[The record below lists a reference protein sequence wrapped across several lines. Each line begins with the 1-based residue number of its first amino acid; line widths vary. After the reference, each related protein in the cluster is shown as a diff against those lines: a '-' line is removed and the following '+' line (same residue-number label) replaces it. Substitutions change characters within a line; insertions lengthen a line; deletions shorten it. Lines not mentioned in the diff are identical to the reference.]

1 VRARAPGKILLS
13 GAYAVLD
20 VAPAI
25 VAAVD
30 RYVTADSARLPERIT
45 DEVRVALGAEN
56 APWFDASEL
65 RRGERKLGVGSSAAI
80 LVASL
85 AARALERLPGA
96 SDAALAAEVFAPALA
111 AHRAAQ
117 GGGSGVDV
125 AASAYGGV
133 LAYRRGHAESPE
145 LRSVALPPG
154 LELEVYFSGES
165 ASTPALIARVAA
177 LAAAE
182 PALHAALLGAQAA
195 AAAEAEAAVLA
206 GDAER
211 FVLALREQG
220 RVLAELGDRAGAGIV
235 TSACR
240 ALSAVAEQEGGLA
253 LPSGAGGGD
262 VLIFAGTRASSA
274 EFRAL
279 AARLGHECLPLSLG
293 ARGVH
298 ACPSPSR

>member
-1 VRARAPGKILLS
+1 MRARAPGKILLS
-13 GAYAVLD
+13 GAYAVLGG
-20 VAPAI
+20 APAI

-30 RYVTADSARLPERIT
+30 RYVTADTARAPERIT
-45 DEVRVALGAEN
+45 EEVRVALGADK
-56 APWFDASEL
+56 AAWFDASEL

-80 LVASL
+80 LVATL
-85 AARALERLPGA
+85 GARALERTPDA

-117 GGGSGVDV
+117 RGGSGVDV

-133 LAYRRGHAESPE
+133 LSFRRGHADTPE
-145 LRSVALPPG
+145 LRAVTLPEG

-165 ASTPALIARVAA
+165 ASTPALLARVDA

-182 PALHAALLGAQAA
+182 PSLHASLLGAQAA
-195 AAAEAEAAVLA
+195 AALDAEAAVLA
-206 GDAER
+206 GGAER
-211 FVLALREQG
+211 FVRALAEQR
-220 RVLAELGDRAGAGIV
+220 RVLAELGERAGAGIV

-240 ALSAVAEQEGGLA
+240 ALSEVAERDGGTA

-262 VLIFAGTRASSA
+262 VLIFAGTRPSSP

-279 AARLGHECLPLSLG
+279 AARLGHECLSLSLG